1 MLEIVKKIEEEI
13 REGRGVT
20 REEALELLKSKA
32 HEELIELAHRLTV
45 EYASKKFDFCAIINA
60 RSGCCSEDCK
70 WCAQSAH
77 WGGANSKVYGF
88 IGKCACAR
96 EAKAAEAN
104 KVRRIAIV
112 TAGRGQSKSE
122 IDEICEAIREMKANT
137 SIGIC
142 ASLGIVELEDLKL
155 RQMAEFDNFRR
166 RTNKEKL
173 ELMTTAGE
181 RIFKDMLPL
190 VDDFERA
197 KMAMA
202 KSDDINAVR
211 EGIDLIYNKF
221 INFLAANN
229 VKAIDTTDADF
240 NTDLH
245 EAITTF
251 AAGEDKK
258 GKVIDC
264 TQKGYT
270 LGEKVIRFAKVVVG
284 E

>member
-1 MLEIVKKIEEEI
+1 MAKNKDTKNVEQLNEKELES
-13 REGRGVT
+13 
-20 REEALELLKSKA
+20 A
-32 HEELIELAHRLTV
+32 
-45 EYASKKFDFCAIINA
+45 
-60 RSGCCSEDCK
+60 
-70 WCAQSAH
+70 AQPTDA
-77 WGGANSKVYGF
+77 
-88 IGKCACAR
+88 
-96 EAKAAEAN
+96 AAEQTEKTEVN
-104 KVRRIAIV
+104 EPSETEQLQTKVA
-112 TAGRGQSKSE
+112 E
-122 IDEICEAIREMKANT
+122 LEARVA
-137 SIGIC
+137 
-142 ASLGIVELEDLKL
+142 ELEDLKL

-181 RIFKDMLPL
+181 RIFCDMLPL

-197 KMAMA
+197 KVAMA
-202 KSDDINAVR
+202 KSEDINAVR
-211 EGIDLIYNKF
+211 EGIELIYNKF
-221 INFLAANN
+221 VAFLGANN

-264 TQKGYT
+264 TQTGYT

-284 E
+284 D

>member
-1 MLEIVKKIEEEI
+1 MKKNKDKKHVEQPVENQQENANLQTENGKVEVENTESVQTEEVSETEMLQAKVAEL
-13 REGRGVT
+13 
-20 REEALELLKSKA
+20 EARVA
-32 HEELIELAHRLTV
+32 
-45 EYASKKFDFCAIINA
+45 
-60 RSGCCSEDCK
+60 
-70 WCAQSAH
+70 
-77 WGGANSKVYGF
+77 
-88 IGKCACAR
+88 
-96 EAKAAEAN
+96 
-104 KVRRIAIV
+104 
-112 TAGRGQSKSE
+112 
-122 IDEICEAIREMKANT
+122 
-137 SIGIC
+137 
-142 ASLGIVELEDLKL
+142 ELEDLKL

-197 KMAMA
+197 KDAMA
-202 KSDDINAVR
+202 KTDDIEAVR
-211 EGIDLIYNKF
+211 QGIELIYSKF
-221 INFLAANN
+221 IGFLAAND
-229 VKAIDTTDADF
+229 VKVIDTTDADF

-270 LGEKVIRFAKVVVG
+270 LGEKVIRFSKVVVG

>member
-1 MLEIVKKIEEEI
+1 MKNKNKKNVEQPVENQQENLNLQTENGKVEVENTESVQTEEVSETEMLQVKVAEL
-13 REGRGVT
+13 
-20 REEALELLKSKA
+20 EARVA
-32 HEELIELAHRLTV
+32 
-45 EYASKKFDFCAIINA
+45 
-60 RSGCCSEDCK
+60 
-70 WCAQSAH
+70 
-77 WGGANSKVYGF
+77 
-88 IGKCACAR
+88 
-96 EAKAAEAN
+96 
-104 KVRRIAIV
+104 
-112 TAGRGQSKSE
+112 
-122 IDEICEAIREMKANT
+122 
-137 SIGIC
+137 
-142 ASLGIVELEDLKL
+142 ELEDLKL

-197 KMAMA
+197 KDAMA
-202 KSDDINAVR
+202 KTDDIEAVR
-211 EGIDLIYNKF
+211 QGIELIYNKF
-221 INFLAANN
+221 IGFLAAND
-229 VKAIDTTDADF
+229 VKVIDTTDADF

>member
-1 MLEIVKKIEEEI
+1 MKNKNKKNVEQPVENQQENLNLQTENGKVEVENTESVQTEEVSETEMLQAKVAEL
-13 REGRGVT
+13 
-20 REEALELLKSKA
+20 EARVA
-32 HEELIELAHRLTV
+32 
-45 EYASKKFDFCAIINA
+45 
-60 RSGCCSEDCK
+60 
-70 WCAQSAH
+70 
-77 WGGANSKVYGF
+77 
-88 IGKCACAR
+88 
-96 EAKAAEAN
+96 
-104 KVRRIAIV
+104 
-112 TAGRGQSKSE
+112 
-122 IDEICEAIREMKANT
+122 
-137 SIGIC
+137 
-142 ASLGIVELEDLKL
+142 ELEDLKL

-197 KMAMA
+197 KDAMA
-202 KSDDINAVR
+202 KTDDIEAVR
-211 EGIDLIYNKF
+211 QGIELIYNKF
-221 INFLAANN
+221 IGFLAAND
-229 VKAIDTTDADF
+229 VKVIDTTDADF

>member
-1 MLEIVKKIEEEI
+1 MKNKNKKNVEQPVENQVEK
-13 REGRGVT
+13 E
-20 REEALELLKSKA
+20 
-32 HEELIELAHRLTV
+32 TV
-45 EYASKKFDFCAIINA
+45 ETVNN
-60 RSGCCSEDCK
+60 G
-70 WCAQSAH
+70 
-77 WGGANSKVYGF
+77 
-88 IGKCACAR
+88 
-96 EAKAAEAN
+96 EAVNDGEATAAEEVAETDPLQA
-104 KVRRIAIV
+104 KVA
-112 TAGRGQSKSE
+112 E
-122 IDEICEAIREMKANT
+122 LEARVA
-137 SIGIC
+137 
-142 ASLGIVELEDLKL
+142 ELEDLKL

-197 KMAMA
+197 LSAMSRKGDEA
-202 KSDDINAVR
+202 TGDEAIR
-211 EGIDLIYNKF
+211 QGIELIYNKF
-221 INFLAANN
+221 IAFLAAND

>member
-1 MLEIVKKIEEEI
+1 MTKSKDIKKEEQLVDNELENVANQETTAEQVAQEEI
-13 REGRGVT
+13 
-20 REEALELLKSKA
+20 EASEVDVLQTKVAELE
-32 HEELIELAHRLTV
+32 
-45 EYASKKFDFCAIINA
+45 A
-60 RSGCCSEDCK
+60 RV
-70 WCAQSAH
+70 A
-77 WGGANSKVYGF
+77 
-88 IGKCACAR
+88 
-96 EAKAAEAN
+96 
-104 KVRRIAIV
+104 
-112 TAGRGQSKSE
+112 
-122 IDEICEAIREMKANT
+122 
-137 SIGIC
+137 
-142 ASLGIVELEDLKL
+142 ELEDLKL

-181 RIFKDMLPL
+181 RIFCDMLPL

-197 KMAMA
+197 KVAMA
-202 KSDDINAVR
+202 KSEDINAVR

-270 LGEKVIRFAKVVVG
+270 LGEKVIRFSKVVVG

>member
-1 MLEIVKKIEEEI
+1 MVKNKDKKNVEQPVENQVEK
-13 REGRGVT
+13 
-20 REEALELLKSKA
+20 ELLDAANNGDAVNAGEAEGS
-32 HEELIELAHRLTV
+32 EEVSEAETLQAKVAEL
-45 EYASKKFDFCAIINA
+45 E
-60 RSGCCSEDCK
+60 
-70 WCAQSAH
+70 
-77 WGGANSKVYGF
+77 
-88 IGKCACAR
+88 
-96 EAKAAEAN
+96 
-104 KVRRIAIV
+104 VRVA
-112 TAGRGQSKSE
+112 
-122 IDEICEAIREMKANT
+122 D
-137 SIGIC
+137 
-142 ASLGIVELEDLKL
+142 LEDLKL

-197 KMAMA
+197 KDAMT
-202 KSDDINAVR
+202 KTDDIEAVR
-211 EGIDLIYNKF
+211 QGIELIYSKF
-221 INFLAANN
+221 IGFLAAND

>member
-1 MLEIVKKIEEEI
+1 MKNKNKKNVEQSVENQQENLNLQTENGKVEVENTESVQTEEVSETEMLQAKVAEL
-13 REGRGVT
+13 
-20 REEALELLKSKA
+20 EARVA
-32 HEELIELAHRLTV
+32 
-45 EYASKKFDFCAIINA
+45 
-60 RSGCCSEDCK
+60 
-70 WCAQSAH
+70 
-77 WGGANSKVYGF
+77 
-88 IGKCACAR
+88 
-96 EAKAAEAN
+96 
-104 KVRRIAIV
+104 
-112 TAGRGQSKSE
+112 
-122 IDEICEAIREMKANT
+122 
-137 SIGIC
+137 
-142 ASLGIVELEDLKL
+142 ELEDLKL

-197 KMAMA
+197 KDAMA
-202 KSDDINAVR
+202 KTDDIEAVR
-211 EGIDLIYNKF
+211 QGIELIYNKF
-221 INFLAANN
+221 IGFLAAND
-229 VKAIDTTDADF
+229 VKVIDTTDADF